1 MCIDIF
7 YKYVCLDDVIC
18 RIIVKWILNYFNR
31 NEFKILYM
39 FYNLFINSIFV
50 FSNYVDVND

>member
-31 NEFKILYM
+31 KILYM